1 MPRIT
6 RVLDASETLNT
17 DLVNAGSLGSSV
29 EAATITAED
38 TDVMVWPPTAVGDR

>member
-1 MPRIT
+1 MSRIT

-38 TDVMVWPPTAVGDR
+38 TDVMAWPPTAVGDR